1 MWLTF
6 LFVLG
11 LVFVLVGGVLLGGV
25 FTLVLVPLAL
35 VAAVSV
41 AAYSIIA
48 RGAGADPAVNPKTE
62 DGAPLPHSD
71 HANTAPA
78 PTTPDD
84 LVDARQH
91 Q

>member
-1 MWLTF
+1 MRRPPRQLRRTRF
-6 LFVLG
+6 
-11 LVFVLVGGVLLGGV
+11 GGI

-41 AAYSIIA
+41 TACSIIA
-48 RGAGADPAVNPKTE
+48 RVAGADPAVNPTPD
-62 DGAPLPHSD
+62 DGAALPHAD

-78 PTTPDD
+78 PSTPDD

-91 Q
+91 S